1 MSTRYQRT
9 PRITLSL
16 TPGDT
21 ERVQGQLVNRVQSVA
36 LEVTVEGVV
45 TAAAADLTRIADGR
59 ITNALQLV
67 PINENGTDMVGEC
80 AARQFRLLSEYEAD
94 QAYRATLPAATYSA
108 LTGTVA
114 IRETFRVNFGNPKS
128 LDPFEFSYM
137 EADPNVPLY
146 FMARFNTANP
156 LAALFDVTAGTAS
169 LGTVTISVRQVFD
182 PARTKL
188 PLFTTRFRTIVAQTI
203 NGANSDDLFRLPTR
217 QRVAALVFSQDALSA
232 DTGARI
238 PDSGYVNALRLIGD
252 DGRNVIGPAQEA
264 WDDLVDSQSIEA
276 GGEIAEDTYVHNF
289 QVYGRGSYTIV
300 PEREYPNFRAEVDDD
315 ASGGT
320 GTSPRLVIMI
330 KELIARAPV
339 NGYATVMPRMV
350 PDATGQMVKNPEF
363 PDWAL

>member
-9 PRITLSL
+9 PRINLSL
-16 TPGDT
+16 VPGST
-21 ERVQGQLVNRVQSVA
+21 ERAQGQLVNRVQNVA

-45 TAAAADLTRIADGR
+45 TATAADLVRVADGR

-80 AARQFRLLSEYEAD
+80 AARQFRLLSEAEAA
-94 QAYRATLPAATYSA
+94 QPYRATLPAATYTG

-114 IRETFRVNFGNPKS
+114 IRETFRVNFGDPKS

-146 FMARFNTANP
+146 FMARFNTATP
-156 LAALFDVTAGTAS
+156 LAALFDVNAGSAT

-188 PLFTTRFRTIVAQTI
+188 PLFTPRFRTIAAQSI
-203 NGANSDDLFRLPTR
+203 VGANSDDLFRLPTR
-217 QRVAALVFSQDALSA
+217 QRVAALVFSQDGVSP
-232 DTGARI
+232 DTGARV
-238 PDSGYVNALRLIGD
+238 PYSGYVNALRLIGD
-252 DGRNVIGPAQEA
+252 DGRNIIGPAQEA
-264 WDDLVDSQSIEA
+264 WDDLVDGQSVEY
-276 GGEIAEDTYVHNF
+276 GGEIADDTYVHNF
-289 QVYGRGSYTIV
+289 QTYGRGSYTIV

-315 ASGGT
+315 ASGAA

-339 NGYATVMPRMV
+339 NGYATVMPRLV
-350 PDATGQMVKNPEF
+350 PDASGNMVKNPDF